1 MLSYAFKVLN
11 EQGYKSV
18 ATEEFNNVGELCAAI
33 LEKGVSSQ
41 VKHGLGREYI
51 EKTEPLSSLRG
62 KIGITESIK
71 TRSVLKKQLICTYD
85 DFSINSYMN
94 QIIKTTMNI
103 LLKSDISK
111 DRKKKLRKLMIY
123 FKDVDTLDIHTI
135 NWRQQYN
142 RNNQTYR
149 MLISICHLVIE
160 GLLQTKS
167 DGSTKLMDFLD
178 EQKMHKLYERFILE
192 YYRKEYPILKA
203 SAAQI
208 PWVLDEGDKLGLPL
222 MQSDITLCY
231 KEKVLIIDAKYY
243 EYTMQERYE
252 ARTIHS
258 GNLYQIFTYV
268 KNKEAELARLGKEH
282 VVAGMLLY
290 AGTDEEV
297 QPDYSYRMSGNE
309 IMVRTL
315 DLNVKFEEIREQ
327 LNEVV
332 EEYFDL
338 E

>member
-1 MLSYAFKVLN
+1 MEPETKECNKVILIQNIYYMLSYAFKVLN

-167 DGSTKLMDFLD
+167 DGSTKLMYFLD

-192 YYRKEYPILKA
+192 YYRKEYPQLKA
-203 SAAQI
+203 SASQI
-208 PWVLDEGDKLGLPL
+208 PWVLDEGDDSSLPL
-222 MQSDITLCY
+222 MR
-231 KEKVLIIDAKYY
+231 V
-243 EYTMQERYE
+243 
-252 ARTIHS
+252 
-258 GNLYQIFTYV
+258 
-268 KNKEAELARLGKEH
+268 
-282 VVAGMLLY
+282 MLLY
-290 AGTDEEV
+290 VIRRRCLLLMQSIIHIPCRKGMAQELF
-297 QPDYSYRMSGNE
+297 
-309 IMVRTL
+309 TL
-315 DLNVKFEEIREQ
+315 GICIRS
-327 LNEVV
+327 L
-332 EEYFDL
+332 L
-338 E
+338 M

>member
-1 MLSYAFKVLN
+1 MILIQNIYYMLSYAFKVLN

-167 DGSTKLMDFLD
+167 DGSTKLMYFLD

-192 YYRKEYPILKA
+192 YYRKEYPQLKA
-203 SAAQI
+203 SASQI
-208 PWVLDEGDKLGLPL
+208 PWVLDEGDDSSLPL
-222 MQSDITLCY
+222 MR
-231 KEKVLIIDAKYY
+231 V
-243 EYTMQERYE
+243 
-252 ARTIHS
+252 
-258 GNLYQIFTYV
+258 
-268 KNKEAELARLGKEH
+268 
-282 VVAGMLLY
+282 MLLY
-290 AGTDEEV
+290 VIRRRCLLLMQSIIHIPCRKGMAQELF
-297 QPDYSYRMSGNE
+297 
-309 IMVRTL
+309 TL
-315 DLNVKFEEIREQ
+315 GICIRS
-327 LNEVV
+327 L
-332 EEYFDL
+332 L
-338 E
+338 M